1 MSWGQERAE
10 NILRPCWT
18 KHLRSSVYSASSFQD
33 ALVLLSNLRFSQKTI
48 THPTFHFCIL
58 VYVLLQSGIVKITR
72 NERVHNVLL
81 LICWLA
87 LDPLW
92 VLRFLGCWSMSDDCV
107 DQGSFM
113 CSQLKSENN
122 FFLNCY
128 CWMAVLKPLCEALSG
143 RLFIVL
149 HGQTQRM
156 VFFFSVSTQFY
167 VNI

>member
-122 FFLNCY
+122 FFLIVIAEWQSWNHHAKHCQEDY
-128 CWMAVLKPLCEALSG
+128 L
-143 RLFIVL
+143 LFC
-149 HGQTQRM
+149 M
-156 VFFFSVSTQFY
+156 VRPKEWFFFSPSLHSFM
-167 VNI
+167 